1 MSKISS
7 DDWRRLGQEK
17 YLTGVKLIF
26 QNYFLYSSEW
36 DHDHCAFC
44 GAKFSMNEGDLK
56 RGYSTTDS
64 YHWICE
70 ECFQDFKDEFNWEV
84 LKK

>member
-7 DDWRRLGQEK
+7 DDWRRNGQEFLK
-17 YLTGVKLIF
+17 GVKLIA
-26 QNYFLYSSEW
+26 QDYFLYSSDW
-36 DHDHCAFC
+36 DHDHCSFC

-70 ECFQDFKDEFNWEV
+70 ECFQDFKEEFDWEV
-84 LKK
+84 IEK

>member
-1 MSKISS
+1 MSKIAS

-17 YLTGVKLIF
+17 YLMGVKLIF
-26 QNYFLYSSEW
+26 QNYFVYSSEW

-44 GAKFSMNEGDLK
+44 GVKFSMNEGDLHF
-56 RGYSTTDS
+56 GYSTTDS

-70 ECFQDFKDEFNWEV
+70 KCFQDFKDEFNWEV
-84 LKK
+84 L